1 MGMFDII
8 VVKDILPWT
17 EEMKAEGLPDII
29 TDFQTKDLLNCSAL
43 YKIENG
49 RLLQQKFTEEV
60 WVEPDPNNKDEFDFG
75 HLDRKGEYWEGTEYH
90 GKLQFYDYSSI
101 DKPGNDCWV
110 EFTATFTKGQLDGVE
125 VTKFEKTDNTER
137 LKSWKKMKEDIA
149 REHKRWINKYFNHT
163 KPVRWLRR
171 QVWGKF
177 WYSASQ
183 FCDKMRFL

>member
-1 MGMFDII
+1 MGLFDTII
-8 VVKDILPWT
+8 VKDKLPWT
-17 EEMKAEGLPDII
+17 DEMWTEGLPSAIK
-29 TDFQTKDLLNCSAL
+29 DFQTKDLSNCLAL

-75 HLDRKGEYWEGTEYH
+75 HLDCKGEYWEDTEYH
-90 GKLQFYDYSSI
+90 GKLQFYDYNST

-110 EFTATFTKGQLDGVE
+110 EFAATFTKGQLDGVE
-125 VTKFEKTDNTER
+125 VTKFEKTDNAER

-149 REHKRWINKYFNHT
+149 RENKRWINKYFNHT

-171 QVWGKF
+171 QVWEKF